1 VEREVYISAASVRL
15 SISTEVLANDVKRYR
30 ARMAREQRQKES
42 RDLQMSARNFGDRVN
57 PDAAKDPAAANAE
70 DTVLGL
76 MLLLPEHRAALASG
90 RVALSAEDFFTEF
103 GRRAF
108 SAIIE
113 LEASGGFIYSLLGEN
128 FNPDEMSA
136 LEDMQLRRR
145 TLAENGPEV
154 FRSSAQI
161 LRSETKK
168 AADVQSGNYTLED
181 KLAEKRRRLEEL
193 RKNRGE

>member
-1 VEREVYISAASVRL
+1 MNMNFCRTISLPNSA
-15 SISTEVLANDVKRYR
+15 DV
-30 ARMAREQRQKES
+30 
-42 RDLQMSARNFGDRVN
+42 
-57 PDAAKDPAAANAE
+57 
-70 DTVLGL
+70 
-76 MLLLPEHRAALASG
+76 H
-90 RVALSAEDFFTEF
+90 
-103 GRRAF
+103 F

-193 RKNRGE
+193 RKNRG